1 MSIETAVIPLAGAGT
16 RNLPETSAVEKCLMP
31 VYTNE
36 GAIPVVD
43 FMVRDCAAA
52 GLQRVI
58 FITTPRGQ
66 EQLTDYFGAI
76 PGHLTQQLTALGKTA
91 PLELEQARRDSYGL
105 QIEYIIQLP
114 QPYGTTVPI
123 YLAKSALQGEKRFA
137 LMGGD
142 DFVYHPD
149 GTSEMAEAIKGW
161 EENGADHA
169 IMGLPVSRESAPNY
183 GILQARNRRLIAIDE
198 KPPLSRVPQH
208 PVANIS
214 RYLLSDAIWTEIEAE
229 MATDRGQ
236 NEHYV
241 TYPIAA
247 ALEHGQSFYIHPVTG
262 YYLDGGSPQGLRKAS
277 NFIADNPPFSP
288 LG

>member
-1 MSIETAVIPLAGAGT
+1 MSIETAVIPVAGAGT
-16 RNLPETSAVEKCLMP
+16 RNLPETSAVEKCLLP

-52 GLQRVI
+52 GLQRI
-58 FITTPRGQ
+58 LFITTPRGQ
-66 EQLTDYFGAI
+66 EQLADYFGPDI
-76 PGHLTQQLTALGKTA
+76 PGHFNQQLTALGKTI
-91 PLELEQARRDSYGL
+91 PLDLEHARRASYGL
-105 QIEYIIQLP
+105 QIEYIIQPP

-123 YLAKSALQGEKRFA
+123 YLAKSALQGEKYFA

-169 IMGLPVSRESAPNY
+169 IMGLPVSRENAPNY
-183 GILQARNRRLIAIDE
+183 GILQTRNHRLTSIDE
-198 KPPLSRVPQH
+198 KPPLSRVPQY

-214 RYLLSDAIWTEIEAE
+214 RYLLSDAIWTEIDGE
-229 MATDRGQ
+229 MAIDRGR
-236 NEHYV
+236 NEHYI
-241 TYPIAA
+241 TYPIAT
-247 ALEHGQSFYIHPVTG
+247 ALTRGQSFYVHPVTG
-262 YYLDGGSPQGLRKAS
+262 YYMDGGSPQGLRKAS
-277 NFIADNPPFSP
+277 NFIADNPPFSY
-288 LG
+288 